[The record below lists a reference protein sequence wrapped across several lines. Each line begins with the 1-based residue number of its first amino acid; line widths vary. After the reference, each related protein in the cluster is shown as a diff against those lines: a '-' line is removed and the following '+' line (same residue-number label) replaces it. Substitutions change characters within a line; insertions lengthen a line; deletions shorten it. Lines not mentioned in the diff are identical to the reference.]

1 MLAFRTSTSL
11 SALGL
16 VLGIAGTSWLTAL
29 TYERAPATRPFAEV
43 VMPGSGKVLPTP
55 KAGGA
60 EPVSGARPLREQ
72 VRSPQPPA
80 GSQQRTAGLERAA
93 APERVL
99 SSALGAS
106 RRTVASRRVS
116 ESLVPVYTPSP
127 RYPMS
132 ALRANREGQVVLSVT
147 VTPEGDVTDV
157 TVGRSSGDLDL
168 DRAAEE
174 AVRNWRF
181 AAADDRATRYTADLP
196 IRFELTRPF

>member
-1 MLAFRTSTSL
+1 MFAFRTSTSL

-29 TYERAPATRPFAEV
+29 TYERAPATRPLAEV
-43 VMPGSGKVLPTP
+43 VMPGTGKWLPAP
-55 KAGGA
+55 KAAAPKGR
-60 EPVSGARPLREQ
+60 PVREQ
-72 VRSPQPPA
+72 ARSPQ
-80 GSQQRTAGLERAA
+80 QRASFPDRVA
-93 APERVL
+93 APQQV
-99 SSALGAS
+99 AAT
-106 RRTVASRRVS
+106 RRH

-181 AAADDRATRYTADLP
+181 AAADNRAPRYTADLP
-196 IRFELTRPF
+196 IRFELTRPL